1 MQLVIPSRADSE
13 ESPSRLRR
21 GSLPLA
27 PLGVGMRMNK
37 TFFIETWGCQ
47 MNDLDSQRLSGSL
60 KLRGYRRVDDERQA
74 ALILLNTCSIREKA
88 ENKVYS
94 RLGELRE
101 LKNGRHVQIG
111 VCGCVAQQEG
121 ERILSRAPWV
131 DFVMGPGNVGHL
143 DEVLAG
149 GKTIAVDFPEDR
161 RYDYLT
167 VDRPSAT
174 KAQVTIIEGCNKNCT
189 FCIVP
194 TTRGREVS
202 RSFDDVLAE
211 VRAAVDTG
219 RVEIE
224 LLGQTVNAYRCP
236 ATGRDFGALLEA
248 VAAIDGVRRLRFMTS
263 HPAEVNDSMIAAMR
277 DHQNISRYLHL
288 PVQSGS
294 SRILRRM
301 KRLYTR
307 EKYLETIQRI
317 RQAIPQIHFSTDII
331 VGFPGETEEDFQQSL
346 SLMEEVRYGSL
357 FAFKYSPR
365 PGTPAP
371 KIGPPVDDDVATERL
386 TRLFALHERIQQ
398 ERLQSYQGRILDVLV
413 EGPSKHDPSMLSGRT
428 DDNWV
433 VNFVADPATP
443 LGSMLGVRID
453 QAQHHTLRGEAT

>member
-1 MQLVIPSRADSE
+1 VAQTLLSVLV
-13 ESPSRLRR
+13 RL
-21 GSLPLA
+21 GSVETITA
-27 PLGVGMRMNK
+27 NMTK

-60 KLRGYRRVDDERQA
+60 KLRGYQRVDTEGEAD
-74 ALILLNTCSIREKA
+74 LILLNTCSIRDKSEQ
-88 ENKVYS
+88 KVFS
-94 RLGELRE
+94 HLGRLREMKLERELR
-101 LKNGRHVQIG
+101 IG

-121 ERILSRAPWV
+121 EAILHRAPWV

-143 DEVLAG
+143 DQILSGDRRVA
-149 GKTIAVDFPEDR
+149 IDFPDDR
-161 RYDYLT
+161 NYDYLA

-202 RSFDDVLAE
+202 RPFDDVLRE
-211 VRAAVDTG
+211 VRAAVESG

-236 ATGRDFGALLEA
+236 TTGRDFGALLSA
-248 VAAIDGVRRLRFMTS
+248 VAEVDRVARLRFMTS

-277 DHQNISRYLHL
+277 DHENVSRYLHL

-294 SRILRRM
+294 SKILRRM

-307 EKYLETIQRI
+307 EHYLETIARI
-317 RQAIPQIHFSTDII
+317 REAIPEIHFSTDVI
-331 VGFPGETEEDFQQSL
+331 VGFPGETDDDFEQTL
-346 SLMEEVRYGSL
+346 TLIEEVRYGSM

-365 PGTPAP
+365 PGTPAL
-371 KIGPPVDDDVATERL
+371 KIGSAIDDAIASARL
-386 TRLFALHERIQQ
+386 TRVFDLHERIKR
-398 ERLQSYQGRILDVLV
+398 EHLESYRGRVLPVLV
-413 EGPSKHDPSMLSGRT
+413 EGPSKHDASMLTGRT
-428 DDNWV
+428 DYNIV
-433 VNFVADPATP
+433 VNFSGNSSTP
-443 LGSMLGVRID
+443 PGSMLGVRID
-453 QAQHHTLRGEAT
+453 QAQHHTLRGEAVA

>member
-1 MQLVIPSRADSE
+1 MS
-13 ESPSRLRR
+13 
-21 GSLPLA
+21 
-27 PLGVGMRMNK
+27 K

-47 MNDLDSQRLSGSL
+47 MNDLDSQRLSGNL

-74 ALILLNTCSIREKA
+74 DLILLNTCSIREKA

-94 RLGELRE
+94 RLGALRE
-101 LKNGRHVQIG
+101 LKGDSVKIG

-143 DEVLAG
+143 DAVLAG
-149 GKTIAVDFPEDR
+149 GRSIAIDFPEDR

-202 RSFDDVLAE
+202 RPFDDVLAE
-211 VRAAVDTG
+211 VRASG

-236 ATGRDFGALLEA
+236 VTGRDFGALLSA
-248 VAAIDGVRRLRFMTS
+248 VAEIDGVRRLRFMTS

-277 DHQNISRYLHL
+277 DHANISRYLHL

-317 RQAIPQIHFSTDII
+317 REAIPEIHFSTDII

-346 SLMEEVRYGSL
+346 SLIDQVRYPSL

-365 PGTPAP
+365 PGTAAP
-371 KIGPPVDDDVATERL
+371 RIGEPVDEDVADERL
-386 TRLFALHERIQQ
+386 ARLFALHEEIKNQ
-398 ERLQSYQGRILDVLV
+398 RLQSYRGRVLPVLV
-413 EGPSKHDPSMLSGRT
+413 EGPSKHDPEMLSGRT
-428 DDNWV
+428 DDNFV
-433 VNFVADPATP
+433 VNFVADPSTP

-453 QAQHHTLRGEAT
+453 QAQHHTLRGEAVR

>member
-1 MQLVIPSRADSE
+1 MS
-13 ESPSRLRR
+13 
-21 GSLPLA
+21 G
-27 PLGVGMRMNK
+27 N

-47 MNDLDSQRLSGSL
+47 MNDLDTQRLSGNL
-60 KLRGYRRVDDERQA
+60 KLRGWERVEDESTA
-74 ALILLNTCSIREKA
+74 KLILLNTCSIRDKSEQ
-88 ENKVYS
+88 KVFS

-101 LKNGRHVQIG
+101 LKENDSEVQIG

-121 ERILSRAPWV
+121 EKILKRAPWV

-143 DEVLAG
+143 DEILSGAKNGVA
-149 GKTIAVDFPEDR
+149 TDFPEDR

-167 VDRPSAT
+167 MDRPSKT

-202 RSFDDVLAE
+202 RPFDDVVAE
-211 VRAAVDTG
+211 CRAAVDTG

-236 ATGRDFGALLEA
+236 ITARDFGALLSA
-248 VAAIDGVRRLRFMTS
+248 IAAIPRVARLRFMTS
-263 HPAEVNDSMIAAMR
+263 HPAEVSESMIAAMR
-277 DHQNISRYLHL
+277 DHSNISRYLHL

-294 SRILRRM
+294 SAVLRRM

-307 EKYLETIQRI
+307 EKYLEVIERL
-317 RQAIPQIHFSTDII
+317 REAIPGIHFSTDFI
-331 VGFPGETEEDFQQSL
+331 VGFPGETEDDFQQSL
-346 SLMEEVRYGSL
+346 SLIETVKYGSL

-365 PGTPAP
+365 PGTSSI
-371 KIGPPVDDDVATERL
+371 KIGPPVDDAIASERL
-386 TRLFALHERIQQ
+386 NRLFELHERMKR
-398 ERLQSYQGRILDVLV
+398 ELLESYRGRVLPVLV
-413 EGPSKHDPSMLSGRT
+413 DGPSRNDPTMLAGRT

-433 VNFVADPATP
+433 VNFSGDTKTP
-443 LGSMLGVRID
+443 LGSLIGVRIE
-453 QAQHHTLRGEAT
+453 QAQHHTLRGEAVA

>member
-1 MQLVIPSRADSE
+1 MS
-13 ESPSRLRR
+13 
-21 GSLPLA
+21 
-27 PLGVGMRMNK
+27 K
-37 TFFIETWGCQ
+37 TYFIETWGCQ
-47 MNDLDSQRLSGSL
+47 MNDLDSQRLSGNL
-60 KLRGYRRVDDERQA
+60 KLRGYRRVDDERKA
-74 ALILLNTCSIREKA
+74 DLILLNTCSIREKA

-94 RLGELRE
+94 RLGELKE
-101 LKNGRHVQIG
+101 LKRGNVRIG

-143 DEVLAG
+143 DAVLAG
-149 GKTIAVDFPEDR
+149 GKTIAIDFPEDR
-161 RYDYLT
+161 RYDYLA

-202 RSFDDVLAE
+202 RPFDNVIAE
-211 VRAAVDTG
+211 VRASG

-236 ATGRDFGALLEA
+236 VTGRDFGALLSA
-248 VAAIDGVRRLRFMTS
+248 VAEIEGVRRLRFMTS

-277 DHQNISRYLHL
+277 DHANISRYLHL

-294 SRILRRM
+294 SRTLRRM

-307 EKYLETIQRI
+307 EKYLETIARI
-317 RQAIPQIHFSTDII
+317 RSAIPEIHFSTDFI
-331 VGFPGETEEDFQQSL
+331 VGFPGETEHDFQQSL
-346 SLMEEVRYGSL
+346 TLIEEVRYPSL

-371 KIGPPVDDDVATERL
+371 KIGPPVEDSIADERL
-386 TRLFALHERIQQ
+386 ARLFALHEQIKYQ
-398 ERLQSYQGRILDVLV
+398 RLQSYRGRVVPVLV
-413 EGPSKHDPSMLSGRT
+413 EGPSKHDPAMLSGRT
-428 DDNWV
+428 DDNFV

-443 LGSMLGVRID
+443 LGSMLGVRIE
-453 QAQHHTLRGEAT
+453 QAQHHTLRGEAVA

>member
-1 MQLVIPSRADSE
+1 MT
-13 ESPSRLRR
+13 
-21 GSLPLA
+21 
-27 PLGVGMRMNK
+27 K

-60 KLRGYRRVDDERQA
+60 KLRGYQRVESEGA
-74 ALILLNTCSIREKA
+74 ADLILLNTCSIRDKSEQ
-88 ENKVYS
+88 KVFS
-94 RLGELRE
+94 HLGRLRE
-101 LKNGRHVQIG
+101 MKAAREGLRIG

-121 ERILSRAPWV
+121 EAILHRAPWV

-143 DEVLAG
+143 DQILAG
-149 GKTIAVDFPEDR
+149 ERRVAIDFPEDR
-161 RYDYLT
+161 NYDYLA

-202 RSFDDVLAE
+202 RPFDDVLRE
-211 VRAAVDTG
+211 VRAAVDSG

-236 ATGRDFGALLEA
+236 ITGRDFGALLGA
-248 VAAIDGVRRLRFMTS
+248 VAEIDRVARLRFMTS
-263 HPAEVNDSMIAAMR
+263 HPAEVSDSMIAAMR
-277 DHQNISRYLHL
+277 DHENISRYLHL

-294 SRILRRM
+294 SKVLRRM

-307 EKYLETIQRI
+307 EHYLETIARI
-317 RQAIPQIHFSTDII
+317 RAAIPEISFSTDLI
-331 VGFPGETEEDFQQSL
+331 VGFPGETEDDFEQTL
-346 SLMEEVRYGSL
+346 SLMNEVGYGSL

-365 PGTPAP
+365 PGTPAL
-371 KIGPPVDDDVATERL
+371 KLGAAVDDVIASERL
-386 TRLFALHERIQQ
+386 NRLFELHEQYKH
-398 ERLQSYQGRILDVLV
+398 EHLDSYRGRILPVLV
-413 EGPSKHDPSMLSGRT
+413 EGPSKHDPSMLTGRT

-433 VNFVADPATP
+433 VNFSGDPSTRP
-443 LGSMLGVRID
+443 GSMLGVRIE
-453 QAQHHTLRGEAT
+453 QAQHHTLRGEAVA

>member
-1 MQLVIPSRADSE
+1 MS
-13 ESPSRLRR
+13 
-21 GSLPLA
+21 
-27 PLGVGMRMNK
+27 K

-47 MNDLDSQRLSGSL
+47 MNDLDTQRLSGNL
-60 KLRGYRRVDDERQA
+60 RLRGYRRVEDETKA
-74 ALILLNTCSIREKA
+74 DLILLNTCSIRDKSEQ
-88 ENKVYS
+88 KVYS

-101 LKNGRHVQIG
+101 LKAAASGSVQIG

-121 ERILSRAPWV
+121 EAIRKRAPWV

-143 DEVLAG
+143 DEVLEG
-149 GKTIAVDFPEDR
+149 GKRVAVDFPDDR
-161 RYDYLT
+161 RYDYMSM
-167 VDRPSAT
+167 DRPSLT

-202 RSFDDVLAE
+202 RPFDDILSE
-211 VRAAVDTG
+211 VSAAVATG

-236 ATGRDFGALLEA
+236 QTRRDFGQLLGA
-248 VAAIDGVRRLRFMTS
+248 VAEIANVQRLRFMTS

-277 DHQNISRYLHL
+277 DHANISRYLHL

-294 SRILRRM
+294 SRVLRRM

-307 EKYLETIQRI
+307 EQYLDVIGRI
-317 RQAIPQIHFSTDII
+317 RAAIPEIHFSTDFI
-331 VGFPGETEEDFQQSL
+331 VGFPGETDEDFEETL
-346 SLMEEVRYGSL
+346 SLLALVQYGSL

-371 KIGPPVDDDVATERL
+371 RIGPAVDDAVATDRL
-386 TRLFALHERIQQ
+386 NRLFELHERMKR
-398 ERLQSYQGRILDVLV
+398 EHLESYRGRVVKVLV
-413 EGPSKHDPSMLSGRT
+413 EGPSKHDPAILSGRT
-428 DDNWV
+428 DDNIV

-453 QAQHHTLRGEAT
+453 QAQHHTLRGEAVA